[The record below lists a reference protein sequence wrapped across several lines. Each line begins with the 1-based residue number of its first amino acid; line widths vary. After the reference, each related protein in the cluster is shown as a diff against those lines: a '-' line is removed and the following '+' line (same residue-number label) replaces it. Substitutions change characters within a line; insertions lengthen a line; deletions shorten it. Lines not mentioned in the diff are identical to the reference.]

1 MAKVKATVNGAV
13 SLVNAIANK
22 KGATLGIS
30 LKVEVVMETSKG
42 KGITI
47 QSENKS
53 LSSRLINKTIEK
65 IVSKKDLEK
74 NKIAI
79 TLNSEIPTGYGL
91 KSSSAISSAI
101 ALACAKIFK
110 PKWTDKQIL
119 LAGVDAKIFKPKW
132 TDKQILL
139 AGVDASIE
147 SKVSITGAYD
157 DACSCYYGGFNVTDN
172 AKRNRIQFQKIPSNL
187 TAVIFIP
194 KNRKRGKLKN
204 LKILSPIFNNA
215 WELAK
220 EKKYWQSMTING
232 LATAAILDSD
242 PKIIVSLMEKG
253 ALGASISGNGPSI
266 AAIVKKE
273 NIENIKKIF
282 ESLEGRII
290 ISKIN
295 NKKAEVHEL

>member
-1 MAKVKATVNGAV
+1 MAKVKATIHGAV
-13 SLVNAIANK
+13 SLVSAIANK

-30 LKVEVVMETSKG
+30 LKVEAIIETSEG

-74 NKIAI
+74 NKITI
-79 TLNSEIPTGYGL
+79 TLTSEIPTGYGL
-91 KSSSAISSAI
+91 KSSSAISSVI

-110 PKWTDKQIL
+110 PKLTDQQIL
-119 LAGVDAKIFKPKW
+119 LAGVE
-132 TDKQILL
+132 
-139 AGVDASIE
+139 ASIE

-172 AKRNRIQFQKIPSNL
+172 GKRNRIHFEKAPSNL
-187 TAVIFIP
+187 IAVIFIP
-194 KNRKRGKLKN
+194 KNRKRGNLKK

-220 EKKYWQSMTING
+220 GKKYWESMTING
-232 LATAAILDSD
+232 LATSSILNSD
-242 PKIIVSLMEKG
+242 PKIIIDLIEKG
-253 ALGASISGNGPSI
+253 ALAASVSGNGPSI

-273 NIENIKKIF
+273 NEPNVKKIF
-282 ESLEGRII
+282 SNLEGSII
-290 ISKIN
+290 VSKIN

>member
-1 MAKVKATVNGAV
+1 MAKVKATIHGAV
-13 SLVNAIANK
+13 SLVSAIANK

-30 LKVEVVMETSKG
+30 LKVEATIETSKG

-65 IVSKKDLEK
+65 IVSQKDLEK
-74 NKIAI
+74 NKITI
-79 TLNSEIPTGYGL
+79 TLTSEIPTGYGL
-91 KSSSAISSAI
+91 KSSSAISSVI

-110 PKWTDKQIL
+110 PKLTDQQIL
-119 LAGVDAKIFKPKW
+119 LAGVE
-132 TDKQILL
+132 
-139 AGVDASIE
+139 ASIE

-172 AKRNRIQFQKIPSNL
+172 EKRNRIHFEKAPSNL
-187 TAVIFIP
+187 IAVIFIP
-194 KNRKRGKLKN
+194 KNRKRGNLKK

-220 EKKYWQSMTING
+220 GKKYWESMTING
-232 LATAAILDSD
+232 LATSSILNSD
-242 PKIIVSLMEKG
+242 PKIIIDLIQKG
-253 ALGASISGNGPSI
+253 ALAASVSGNGPSI

-273 NIENIKKIF
+273 NESNVKKIF
-282 ESLEGRII
+282 SNLEGSII
-290 ISKIN
+290 VSKIN

>member
-101 ALACAKIFK
+101 SLAC
-110 PKWTDKQIL
+110 
-119 LAGVDAKIFKPKW
+119 AKIFKPKW

-187 TAVIFIP
+187 TAIIFIP

-220 EKKYWQSMTING
+220 EKKYWQAMTING
-232 LATAAILDSD
+232 LATTSILDSD
-242 PKIIVSLMEKG
+242 PKIIVSLIEKG

-273 NIENIKKIF
+273 NIENVKKIF
-282 ESLEGRII
+282 ESLEGSII

>member
-1 MAKVKATVNGAV
+1 MAKVKATIHGAV
-13 SLVNAIANK
+13 SLVSAIANK

-30 LKVEVVMETSKG
+30 LKVEAIIETSEG

-53 LSSRLINKTIEK
+53 LSSRLINKTIER

-74 NKIAI
+74 NKIVI
-79 TLNSEIPTGYGL
+79 TLTSEIPTGYGL
-91 KSSSAISSAI
+91 KSSSAISSVV

-110 PKWTDKQIL
+110 PKLTDQQIL
-119 LAGVDAKIFKPKW
+119 LAGVE
-132 TDKQILL
+132 
-139 AGVDASIE
+139 ASIE

-172 AKRNRIQFQKIPSNL
+172 GKRNRMHFEKAPSNL
-187 TAVIFIP
+187 IAVIFIP
-194 KNRKRGKLKN
+194 KNRKRGNLKK
-204 LKILSPIFNNA
+204 LKILSPIFNNV

-220 EKKYWQSMTING
+220 GKKYWESMTING
-232 LATAAILDSD
+232 LATSSILNSD
-242 PKIIVSLMEKG
+242 PKIIIDLIEKG
-253 ALGASISGNGPSI
+253 ALAASVSGNGPSI

-273 NIENIKKIF
+273 NEPNIKKIF
-282 ESLEGRII
+282 SNLEGSII
-290 ISKIN
+290 VSKIN

>member
-1 MAKVKATVNGAV
+1 MAKVKATIHGAV
-13 SLVNAIANK
+13 SIVSAIANK

-30 LKVEVVMETSKG
+30 LKVEATVETSEG

-65 IVSKKDLEK
+65 IVTKRDLEK
-74 NKIAI
+74 NKITV
-79 TLNSEIPTGYGL
+79 TLTSEIPTGYGL
-91 KSSSAISSAI
+91 KSSSAISSAV

-110 PKWTDKQIL
+110 PKLTDR
-119 LAGVDAKIFKPKW
+119 
-132 TDKQILL
+132 QILL

-172 AKRNRIQFQKIPSNL
+172 GKRNRIHFEKIPSNL
-187 TAVIFIP
+187 IAVIFIP
-194 KNRKRGKLKN
+194 KNRKRGNLKK
-204 LKILSPIFNNA
+204 LKILSSIFNNA

-220 EKKYWQSMTING
+220 GKKYWEAMTING
-232 LATAAILDSD
+232 LATSSILNSD
-242 PKIIVSLMEKG
+242 PKIIVDLIEKG
-253 ALGASISGNGPSI
+253 ALGASVSGNGPSI

-273 NIENIKKIF
+273 NIQNIKKVF
-282 ESLEGRII
+282 GALEGNII
-290 ISKIN
+290 VSKIN
-295 NKKAEVHEL
+295 NKKAEIHEL

>member
-1 MAKVKATVNGAV
+1 MAKVKATIHGAV
-13 SLVNAIANK
+13 SLVSAIANK

-30 LKVEVVMETSKG
+30 LKVEAIIETSEG

-53 LSSRLINKTIEK
+53 LSSRLINKTIER

-74 NKIAI
+74 NKIVI
-79 TLNSEIPTGYGL
+79 TLTSEIPTGYGL
-91 KSSSAISSAI
+91 KSSSAISSVV

-110 PKWTDKQIL
+110 PKLTDQQIL
-119 LAGVDAKIFKPKW
+119 LAGVE
-132 TDKQILL
+132 
-139 AGVDASIE
+139 ASIE

-172 AKRNRIQFQKIPSNL
+172 GKRNRMHFEKAPSNL
-187 TAVIFIP
+187 IAVIFIP
-194 KNRKRGKLKN
+194 KNRKRGNLKK

-220 EKKYWQSMTING
+220 GKKYWESMTING
-232 LATAAILDSD
+232 LATSSILNSD
-242 PKIIVSLMEKG
+242 PKIIIDLIEKG
-253 ALGASISGNGPSI
+253 ALAASISGNGPSI

-273 NIENIKKIF
+273 NESNVKKIF
-282 ESLEGRII
+282 GNLEGSII
-290 ISKIN
+290 VSKIN

>member
-1 MAKVKATVNGAV
+1 MAKVKATIHGAV
-13 SLVNAIANK
+13 SLVSAIANK

-30 LKVEVVMETSKG
+30 LKVEATIETSEG
-42 KGITI
+42 KGIII

-74 NKIAI
+74 NKITI
-79 TLNSEIPTGYGL
+79 TLTSEIPTGYGL
-91 KSSSAISSAI
+91 KSSSAISSVI

-110 PKWTDKQIL
+110 PKLTDQQIL
-119 LAGVDAKIFKPKW
+119 LAGVE
-132 TDKQILL
+132 
-139 AGVDASIE
+139 ASIE

-172 AKRNRIQFQKIPSNL
+172 EKRNRIHFEKAPSNL
-187 TAVIFIP
+187 IAVIFIP
-194 KNRKRGKLKN
+194 KNRKRGNLKK

-220 EKKYWQSMTING
+220 GKKYWESMTING
-232 LATAAILDSD
+232 LATSSILNSD
-242 PKIIVSLMEKG
+242 PKIIIDLIEKG
-253 ALGASISGNGPSI
+253 ALAASVSGNGPSI

-273 NIENIKKIF
+273 NESNVKKIF
-282 ESLEGRII
+282 SNLEGSII
-290 ISKIN
+290 VSKIN